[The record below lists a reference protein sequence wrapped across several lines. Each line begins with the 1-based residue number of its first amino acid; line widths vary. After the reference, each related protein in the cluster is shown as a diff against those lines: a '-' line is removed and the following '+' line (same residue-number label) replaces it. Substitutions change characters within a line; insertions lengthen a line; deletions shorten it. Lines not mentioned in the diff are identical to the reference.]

1 MTSVTISTVDLRAL
15 IDVTEGYTSEHGL
28 DSVER
33 YALPEQVRRAIVNAS
48 AAMKDVDAQP
58 IR

>member
-15 IDVTEGYTSEHGL
+15 IDVAEGYTSEHGL